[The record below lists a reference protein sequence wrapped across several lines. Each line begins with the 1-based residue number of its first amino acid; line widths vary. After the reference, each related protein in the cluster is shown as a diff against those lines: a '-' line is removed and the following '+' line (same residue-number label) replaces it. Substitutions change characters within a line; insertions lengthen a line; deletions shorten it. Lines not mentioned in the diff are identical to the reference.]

1 MVSVPHSSAM
11 APLARTMFIV
21 TQINW
26 SQWFD
31 NYSASWIYWIRS
43 FKRFIKGRF
52 DLNDFRRD
60 WIVLIVVMLFLT
72 FCMWVCLFI
81 GVLVYYTYKI
91 VTNNIV
97 RINKRQVIDTI
108 VGFPQIT
115 DCNLWGL
122 LSLLFIALSF
132 VFQII
137 SLHFTINLRIIKFTH
152 VNLLLILTYDYYR
165 YCF

>member
-1 MVSVPHSSAM
+1 MFETQTYYSIMASVPHSSAM

-26 SQWFD
+26 TQWFN

-52 DLNDFRRD
+52 DLNDFRCD

-72 FCMWVCLFI
+72 FCVWVCLFI

-91 VTNNIV
+91 VTNHIV
-97 RINKRQVIDTI
+97 RINKRQLIENI
-108 VGFPQIT
+108 V
-115 DCNLWGL
+115 GL
-122 LSLLFIALSF
+122 LSL
-132 VFQII
+132 VFHCIM
-137 SLHFTINLRIIKFTH
+137 F
-152 VNLLLILTYDYYR
+152 
-165 YCF
+165 CFSNKQL